1 MDSEWP
7 FKFRAYGRPITKGGN
22 FVVIR
27 NRAIPKHSHKIKR
40 WEAVV
45 RQAWMDSDPPDEELD
60 EPVEVYLK
68 FYVKRPKKPR
78 FPVPAVYPDIDKLA
92 RCALD
97 ALQRKKIDGKVIP
110 GLYKDDAR
118 IVSLGVE
125 MAYASED
132 EPEGCMVIVCPL
144 STTSTASP

>member
-1 MDSEWP
+1 MSEWP
-7 FKFRAYGRPITKGGN
+7 FRFRVYGRPVTKGGN
-22 FVVIR
+22 FVVFSG
-27 NRAIPKHSHKIKR
+27 RAVPKHSHKMKQ
-40 WEAVV
+40 WENVV
-45 RQAWMDSDPPDEELD
+45 RRAWNESNPPDEELD

-97 ALQRKKIDGKVIP
+97 ALQRKKVDGEVIR
-110 GLYKDDAR
+110 GLFKDDSR

-125 MAYASED
+125 MEYASED

-144 STTSTASP
+144 SSTSTAFH